1 MAENDPFR
9 SARQREA
16 ERIITGIGHFTR
28 YSSASER
35 SGVLVNTSQ
44 IAEMHASLDILEHAI
59 EEARSRLPAMPEDE
73 PAIPRLTPEELQ
85 ALDLEEAAR
94 LLITTS
100 SAYILSNRR
109 IENGLGKPEDFTERS
124 IAGTTFTALRDFH
137 EGVTEIAQV
146 ILDEQ
151 AVDNRGSL

>member
-1 MAENDPFR
+1 
-9 SARQREA
+9 
-16 ERIITGIGHFTR
+16 
-28 YSSASER
+28 
-35 SGVLVNTSQ
+35 
-44 IAEMHASLDILEHAI
+44 
-59 EEARSRLPAMPEDE
+59 MPEDE